1 MRDARR
7 LLAATFGVI
16 LLAGCSESGVT
27 DPGDRVLNDAAAPA
41 SAQATA
47 ASPVDVGGAW
57 NWSNEEMLR
66 FPPFVAAMLGIAPEG
81 RNTHARCES
90 AGTMTLVQT
99 GATFQGIATKTFN
112 ACETKGGQP
121 FQQPGANFVI
131 ADGRVAGG
139 SVRFSFS
146 SFFVTPCPHHAVISE
161 VESGVAAALSGT
173 GRCILPGH
181 PRSESPVAEDPPP
194 GGTSKTLSWEAT
206 RP

>member
-1 MRDARR
+1 MRMSGK
-7 LLAATFGVI
+7 LITLALGPALV
-16 LLAGCSESGVT
+16 AGCSDGGVM
-27 DPGDRVLNDAAAPA
+27 DAGDRLPDGEAARP
-41 SAQATA
+41 SVEVMA
-47 ASPVDVGGAW
+47 ASPVDVGGVW

-121 FQQPGANFVI
+121 FQQPGVNFVI
-131 ADGRVAGG
+131 ADGRVTGG
-139 SVRFSFS
+139 SVRFTFS
-146 SFFVTPCPHHAVISE
+146 SFFVTPCPHHAVISA
-161 VESGVAAALSGT
+161 VKNGVAAGLSGT

-181 PRSESPVAEDPPP
+181 PRSESPVVEDPPP